1 MTEYAVHLADLAVL
15 PAVYPLRPGERMK
28 KKKYT
33 AKVIT
38 SDGLTTVELTAENE
52 DEAWRVAETVGT
64 VLMLATTED
73 LSVVD

>member
-1 MTEYAVHLADLAVL
+1 M
-15 PAVYPLRPGERMK
+15 

-38 SDGLTTVELTAENE
+38 SDGLTTVELTAKNE
-52 DEAWRVAETVGT
+52 DEAWRMAETVGT